1 MEKDFDI
8 IIYGATGFTG
18 KLCSK
23 YLSENT
29 SDIKWAIAGRNKEKL
44 EEVKKEFSLDV
55 DIFIAESNDEKAL
68 DNITQNTKVVL
79 STAGPFHRYSSNL
92 VKSCV
97 KNSSDYVDITG
108 EFFWI
113 REMID
118 LHHEEASSKGVRIVP
133 ACGYDSIPSDLGTF
147 FASTKINEPIKRI
160 ESFHAGQ
167 GGVSGG
173 TTETGFS
180 MGDLKLGKKMND
192 PFVLNPEKS
201 VSKEQK
207 LLGSDSVGIKKNNL
221 IKSWTGPFIMAVSNT
236 RVVRRSA
243 ALLELNQ
250 EGYGVNFTYQE
261 HAFYKK
267 FRTAL
272 LVTFVTL
279 LFGLILSTPIRKLVR
294 PLLPKPGE
302 GPSEETMENG
312 FFDSFFSAE
321 LGSGEKK
328 LFRVHGKGDP
338 GYKVTSKFV
347 CESALTLVKEREKLP
362 GGEGYGGVL
371 TPASGLGQP
380 LIDRL
385 SKNGVIFEGP
395 IIL

>member
-1 MEKDFDI
+1 MEKNLDI
-8 IIYGATGFTG
+8 VVYGATGFTG
-18 KLCSK
+18 KLCAK
-23 YLSENT
+23 YLSEN
-29 SDIKWAIAGRNKEKL
+29 SVDLNWAIAGRNKEKL
-44 EEVKKEFSLDV
+44 EELKKELSLDV
-55 DIFIAESNDEKAL
+55 DIFIAESNDEKGL
-68 DNITQNTKVVL
+68 DNITKNTKVVL

-118 LHHEEASSKGVRIVP
+118 LHHEEASSKGVRIIP

-147 FASTKINEPIKRI
+147 FSSTKIKEPIKRI

-201 VSKEQK
+201 VSNEQK
-207 LLGSDSVGIKKNNL
+207 LLSSDSVGIKKNNL
-221 IKSWTGPFIMAVSNT
+221 IESWTGPFIMAVSNT

-312 FFDSFFSAE
+312 FFDSFFTAE
-321 LGSGEKK
+321 LDNGEKK

-347 CESALTLVKEREKLP
+347 CESALTLVKDREKLP
-362 GGEGYGGVL
+362 GGNEYGGVL

-385 SKNGVIFEGP
+385 SSNGVHFEGP
-395 IIL
+395 L

>member
-1 MEKDFDI
+1 MEKNLDI
-8 IIYGATGFTG
+8 VVYGATGFTG
-18 KLCSK
+18 KLCAK
-23 YLSENT
+23 YLSEN
-29 SDIKWAIAGRNKEKL
+29 SVDLNWAIAGRNKEKL
-44 EEVKKEFSLDV
+44 EELKKELSLDV

-68 DNITQNTKVVL
+68 DNITKNTKVVL

-118 LHHEEASSKGVRIVP
+118 LHHEEASSKGVRIIP

-147 FASTKINEPIKRI
+147 FSSTKIKEPIKRI

-201 VSKEQK
+201 VSNEQK
-207 LLGSDSVGIKKNNL
+207 LLSSDSVGIKKNNL
-221 IKSWTGPFIMAVSNT
+221 IESWTGPFIMAVSNT

-312 FFDSFFSAE
+312 FFDSFFTAE
-321 LGSGEKK
+321 LDNGEKK

-347 CESALTLVKEREKLP
+347 CESALTLVKDREKLP
-362 GGEGYGGVL
+362 GGNEYGGVL

-385 SKNGVIFEGP
+385 SSNGVHFEGP
-395 IIL
+395 L

>member
-1 MEKDFDI
+1 MEKNLDI
-8 IIYGATGFTG
+8 VVYGATGFIG
-18 KLCSK
+18 KLCAK
-23 YLSENT
+23 YLSEN
-29 SDIKWAIAGRNKEKL
+29 SVDLNWAIAGRNKEKL
-44 EEVKKEFSLDV
+44 EELKKELSLDV

-68 DNITQNTKVVL
+68 DNITKNTKVVL

-118 LHHEEASSKGVRIVP
+118 LHHEEASSKGVRIIP

-147 FASTKINEPIKRI
+147 FSSTKIKEPIKRI

-201 VSKEQK
+201 VSNEQK
-207 LLGSDSVGIKKNNL
+207 LLSSDSVGIKKNNL
-221 IKSWTGPFIMAVSNT
+221 IESWTGPFIMAVSNT

-312 FFDSFFSAE
+312 FFDSFFTAE
-321 LGSGEKK
+321 LDNGEKK

-347 CESALTLVKEREKLP
+347 CESALTLVKDREKLP
-362 GGEGYGGVL
+362 GGNEYGGVL

-385 SKNGVIFEGP
+385 SLNGVHFEGP
-395 IIL
+395 L

>member
-1 MEKDFDI
+1 MDKKFDI

-18 KLCSK
+18 QLCVK
-23 YLSENT
+23 YLSKNA
-29 SDIKWAIAGRNKEKL
+29 SDINWAIAGRNKGKL
-44 EEVKKEFSLDV
+44 EDLKNRLSLDV
-55 DIFIAESNDEKAL
+55 DIFIADSDDHEAL
-68 DNITQNTKVVL
+68 GEITKNTKVVL

-97 KNSSDYVDITG
+97 KNLLHYVDITG

-113 REMID
+113 RDMID
-118 LHHEEASSKGVRIVP
+118 LHHEEAFSKGVRIIP
-133 ACGYDSIPSDLGTF
+133 ACGYDSIPSDLGTL
-147 FASTKINEPIKRI
+147 FASSKINGPVKRI

-192 PFVLNPEKS
+192 PYVLNPEKS

-207 LLGSDSVGIKKNNL
+207 ALGSDSVGLKKNKSIN
-221 IKSWTGPFIMAVSNT
+221 SWTGPFIMAVSNT

-250 EGYGVNFTYQE
+250 NGYGVNFTYQE

-267 FRTAL
+267 FKTAL
-272 LVTFVTL
+272 LVTSVTL
-279 LFGLILSTPIRKLVR
+279 LFGLILRTPIRKLIR

-312 FFDSFFSAE
+312 FFDSFFTAE
-321 LGSGEKK
+321 LDNGDKK
-328 LFRVHGKGDP
+328 LFRVYGKGDP
-338 GYKVTSKFV
+338 GYRVTSKFV
-347 CESALTLVKEREKLP
+347 CESALTLIKENEKLP
-362 GGEGYGGVL
+362 GGKEYGGVL

-385 SKNGVIFEGP
+385 SLNGVNFEGP
-395 IIL
+395 L

>member
-1 MEKDFDI
+1 MTKDYDI
-8 IIYGATGFTG
+8 VIYGATGFTG
-18 KLCSK
+18 KLCAK

-29 SDIKWAIAGRNKEKL
+29 NDINWAIAGRNKEKL
-44 EEVKKEFSLDV
+44 EDVKKELSLDV

-207 LLGSDSVGIKKNNL
+207 LLGSDSVGLKKNSL
-221 IKSWTGPFIMAVSNT
+221 INSWTGPFIMAVSNT

-267 FRTAL
+267 FSTAL

-279 LFGLILSTPIRKLVR
+279 LFGLILSTPLRKLIR

-302 GPSEETMENG
+302 GPSKETMENG

-321 LGSGEKK
+321 VGSGEKK

-347 CESALTLVKEREKLP
+347 CESALTLIKEREKLP
-362 GGEGYGGVL
+362 GGQGYGGVL

-385 SKNGVIFEGP
+385 SSNGVNFEGP
-395 IIL
+395 L

>member
-1 MEKDFDI
+1 MEKNLDI
-8 IIYGATGFTG
+8 VVYGATGFTG
-18 KLCSK
+18 KLCAK
-23 YLSENT
+23 YLSEN
-29 SDIKWAIAGRNKEKL
+29 SVDLNWAIAGRNKEKL
-44 EEVKKEFSLDV
+44 EELKKELSLDV

-68 DNITQNTKVVL
+68 DNITKNTKVVL

-118 LHHEEASSKGVRIVP
+118 LHHEEASSKGVRIIP

-147 FASTKINEPIKRI
+147 FSSTKIKEPIKRI

-201 VSKEQK
+201 VSNEQK
-207 LLGSDSVGIKKNNL
+207 LLSSDSVGIKKNNL
-221 IKSWTGPFIMAVSNT
+221 IESWTGPFIMAISNT

-243 ALLELNQ
+243 ALMELNQ

-312 FFDSFFSAE
+312 FFDSFFTAE
-321 LGSGEKK
+321 LDNGEKK

-347 CESALTLVKEREKLP
+347 CESALTLVKDREKLP
-362 GGEGYGGVL
+362 GGNEYGGVL

-385 SKNGVIFEGP
+385 SSNGVHFEGP
-395 IIL
+395 L

>member
-1 MEKDFDI
+1 MKKNFDI
-8 IIYGATGFTG
+8 IVYGASGFTG
-18 KLCSK
+18 KLCAR
-23 YLSENT
+23 YLSENAK
-29 SDIKWAIAGRNKEKL
+29 DIKWAIAGRNKKKL
-44 EEVKKEFSLDV
+44 EDIKKDLSLDV
-55 DIFIAESNDEKAL
+55 DIFIAESNDEDAL
-68 DNITQNTKVVL
+68 DNITLNTQVVL
-79 STAGPFHRYSSNL
+79 STAGPFHRYSSKL

-118 LHHEEASSKGVRIVP
+118 LHHKEASSKGVRIIP

-147 FASTKINEPIKRI
+147 FANSKIKEPIKRI

-167 GGVSGG
+167 GGISGG

-192 PFVLNPEKS
+192 PFVLNPENS

-207 LLGSDSVGIKKNNL
+207 LLSSDSIGLKKNSL

-243 ALLELNQ
+243 ALLETKQ

-267 FRTAL
+267 FKTAF
-272 LVTFVTL
+272 LVTCVTL
-279 LFGLILSTPIRKLVR
+279 MFGLILKTPVRKLVR

-302 GPSEETMENG
+302 GPSEDTMENG
-312 FFDSFFSAE
+312 FFDSFFAAE
-321 LGSGEKK
+321 LDNGEKK

-338 GYKVTSKFV
+338 GYKVTSKFAAE
-347 CESALTLVKEREKLP
+347 CALSLLEDPETLP
-362 GGEGYGGVL
+362 GGSEYGGVL
-371 TPASGLGQP
+371 TSASGLGEV
-380 LIDRL
+380 LIKRL
-385 SKNGVIFEGP
+385 SNAGIIFKS
-395 IIL
+395 LNLS

>member
-1 MEKDFDI
+1 MEKNLDI
-8 IIYGATGFTG
+8 VVYGATGFTG
-18 KLCSK
+18 KLCAK
-23 YLSENT
+23 YLSEN
-29 SDIKWAIAGRNKEKL
+29 SVDLNWAIAGRNKEKL
-44 EEVKKEFSLDV
+44 EELKKELSLDV

-68 DNITQNTKVVL
+68 DSITKNTKVVL

-118 LHHEEASSKGVRIVP
+118 LHHEEASSKGVRIIP

-147 FASTKINEPIKRI
+147 FSSTKIKEPIKRI

-201 VSKEQK
+201 VSNEQK
-207 LLGSDSVGIKKNNL
+207 LLSSDSVGIKKNNL
-221 IKSWTGPFIMAVSNT
+221 IESWTGPFIMAVSNT

-312 FFDSFFSAE
+312 FFDSFFTAE
-321 LGSGEKK
+321 LDNGEKK

-347 CESALTLVKEREKLP
+347 CESALTLVKDREKLP
-362 GGEGYGGVL
+362 GGNEYGGVL

-385 SKNGVIFEGP
+385 SSNGVHFEGP
-395 IIL
+395 L

>member
-1 MEKDFDI
+1 MEKNLDI
-8 IIYGATGFTG
+8 VVYGATGFTG
-18 KLCSK
+18 KLCAK
-23 YLSENT
+23 YLSEN
-29 SDIKWAIAGRNKEKL
+29 SVDLNWAIAGRNKEKL
-44 EEVKKEFSLDV
+44 EELKKELSLDV

-68 DNITQNTKVVL
+68 DNITKNTKVVL

-118 LHHEEASSKGVRIVP
+118 LHHEEASSKGVRIIP

-147 FASTKINEPIKRI
+147 FSSTKIKEPIKRI

-201 VSKEQK
+201 VSNEQK
-207 LLGSDSVGIKKNNL
+207 LLSSDSVGIKKNNL
-221 IKSWTGPFIMAVSNT
+221 IESWTGPFIMAVSNT

-312 FFDSFFSAE
+312 FFDSFFTAE
-321 LGSGEKK
+321 LGNGEKK

-347 CESALTLVKEREKLP
+347 CESALTLVKDREKLP
-362 GGEGYGGVL
+362 GGNEYGGVL

-385 SKNGVIFEGP
+385 SSNGVHFEGP
-395 IIL
+395 L

>member
-1 MEKDFDI
+1 MKKNFDI

-18 KLCSK
+18 KLCAR
-23 YLSENT
+23 YLSENAK
-29 SDIKWAIAGRNKEKL
+29 DIKWAIAGRNKQKL
-44 EEVKKEFSLDV
+44 EDIKKDLSLDV
-55 DIFIAESNDEKAL
+55 DIFIAESNDEDAL
-68 DNITQNTKVVL
+68 DNITLNTQVVL
-79 STAGPFHRYSSNL
+79 STAGPFHRYSSKL

-97 KNSSDYVDITG
+97 KNTSDYVDITG

-118 LHHEEASSKGVRIVP
+118 LHHKKASSKGVRIIP

-147 FASTKINEPIKRI
+147 FASSKIKEPIKRI

-167 GGVSGG
+167 GGISGG

-180 MGDLKLGKKMND
+180 MGDLNLGKKMND
-192 PFVLNPEKS
+192 PFVLNPENS

-207 LLGSDSVGIKKNNL
+207 LLSSDSIGLKKNSL

-243 ALLELNQ
+243 ALLEMKQ

-267 FRTAL
+267 FKTAF

-279 LFGLILSTPIRKLVR
+279 MFGLILKTPVRKLVR

-302 GPSEETMENG
+302 GPSEDTMENG
-312 FFDSFFSAE
+312 FFDSFFVAE
-321 LGSGEKK
+321 LDSGEKK

-347 CESALTLVKEREKLP
+347 CESALTLIKEREELP
-362 GGEGYGGVL
+362 GGEEYGGVL

-385 SKNGVIFEGP
+385 SSNGVNFEGP
-395 IIL
+395 L

>member
-1 MEKDFDI
+1 MEKNLDI
-8 IIYGATGFTG
+8 VVYGATGFTG
-18 KLCSK
+18 KLCAK
-23 YLSENT
+23 YLSEN
-29 SDIKWAIAGRNKEKL
+29 SVDLNWAIAGRNKEKL
-44 EEVKKEFSLDV
+44 EELKKELSLDI

-68 DNITQNTKVVL
+68 DNITKNTKVVL

-118 LHHEEASSKGVRIVP
+118 LHHEEASSKGVRIIP

-147 FASTKINEPIKRI
+147 FSSTKIKEPIKRI

-192 PFVLNPEKS
+192 PFVLNPENS
-201 VSKEQK
+201 VSNEQK
-207 LLGSDSVGIKKNNL
+207 LLSSDSVGIKKNNL
-221 IKSWTGPFIMAVSNT
+221 IESWTGPFIMAVSNT

-312 FFDSFFSAE
+312 FFDSFFTAE
-321 LGSGEKK
+321 LDNGEKK

-347 CESALTLVKEREKLP
+347 CESALTLVKDREKLP
-362 GGEGYGGVL
+362 GGNEYGGVL

-385 SKNGVIFEGP
+385 SSNGVHFDGP
-395 IIL
+395 L

>member
-1 MEKDFDI
+1 MEKNLDI
-8 IIYGATGFTG
+8 VVYGATGFTG
-18 KLCSK
+18 KLCAK
-23 YLSENT
+23 YLSEN
-29 SDIKWAIAGRNKEKL
+29 SVDLNWAIAGRNKEKL
-44 EEVKKEFSLDV
+44 EELKKELSLDV

-68 DNITQNTKVVL
+68 DNITKNTKVVL

-118 LHHEEASSKGVRIVP
+118 LHHEEASSKGVRIIP

-147 FASTKINEPIKRI
+147 FSSTKIKEPIKRI

-201 VSKEQK
+201 VSNEQK
-207 LLGSDSVGIKKNNL
+207 LLSSDSVGIKKNNL
-221 IKSWTGPFIMAVSNT
+221 IESWTGPFIMAISNT

-312 FFDSFFSAE
+312 FFDSFFTAE
-321 LGSGEKK
+321 LDNGEKK

-347 CESALTLVKEREKLP
+347 CESALTLVKDREKLP
-362 GGEGYGGVL
+362 GGNEYGGVL

-385 SKNGVIFEGP
+385 SSNGVHFEGP
-395 IIL
+395 L

>member
-1 MEKDFDI
+1 MKKNFDI
-8 IIYGATGFTG
+8 IVYGATGFTG
-18 KLCSK
+18 KLCAR
-23 YLSENT
+23 YLSENAK
-29 SDIKWAIAGRNKEKL
+29 DIKWAIAGRNKKKL
-44 EEVKKEFSLDV
+44 EDIKKDLSLDV
-55 DIFIAESNDEKAL
+55 DIFIAESNNEDAL
-68 DNITQNTKVVL
+68 DNITLNTQVVL
-79 STAGPFHRYSSNL
+79 STAGPFHRYSSKL

-118 LHHEEASSKGVRIVP
+118 LHHNEASSKGVRIIP

-147 FASTKINEPIKRI
+147 FANSKIKEPIKRI

-167 GGVSGG
+167 GGISGG

-192 PFVLNPEKS
+192 PFVLNPENS

-207 LLGSDSVGIKKNNL
+207 LLSSDSIGLKKNSL

-243 ALLELNQ
+243 ALLETKQ

-267 FRTAL
+267 FKTAF
-272 LVTFVTL
+272 LVTCVTL
-279 LFGLILSTPIRKLVR
+279 MFGLILKTPVRKLVR

-302 GPSEETMENG
+302 GPSEDTMENG
-312 FFDSFFSAE
+312 FFDSFFAAE
-321 LGSGEKK
+321 LDSGEKK
-328 LFRVHGKGDP
+328 LFRVYGKGDP

-347 CESALTLVKEREKLP
+347 CESALTLIKERGELP
-362 GGEGYGGVL
+362 GGEEYGGVL

-385 SKNGVIFEGP
+385 SSNGVNFEGP
-395 IIL
+395 L

>member
-147 FASTKINEPIKRI
+147 FASTKVNEPIKRI

-279 LFGLILSTPIRKLVR
+279 LFGLILSTPIRKLIR

>member
-1 MEKDFDI
+1 MEKNLDI
-8 IIYGATGFTG
+8 VVYGATGFTG
-18 KLCSK
+18 KLCAK
-23 YLSENT
+23 YLSEN
-29 SDIKWAIAGRNKEKL
+29 SVDLNWAIAGRNKEKL
-44 EEVKKEFSLDV
+44 EELKKELSLDV

-68 DNITQNTKVVL
+68 DDITKNTKVVL

-118 LHHEEASSKGVRIVP
+118 LHHEEASSKGVRIIP

-147 FASTKINEPIKRI
+147 FSSTKIKEPIKRI

-201 VSKEQK
+201 VSNEQK
-207 LLGSDSVGIKKNNL
+207 LLSSDSVGIKKNNL
-221 IKSWTGPFIMAVSNT
+221 IESWTGPFIMAVSNT

-312 FFDSFFSAE
+312 FFDSFFTAE
-321 LGSGEKK
+321 LDNGEKK

-347 CESALTLVKEREKLP
+347 CESALTLVKDREKLP
-362 GGEGYGGVL
+362 GGNEYGGVL

-385 SKNGVIFEGP
+385 SSNGVHFEGP
-395 IIL
+395 L

>member
-1 MEKDFDI
+1 MEKNLDI
-8 IIYGATGFTG
+8 VVYGATGFTG
-18 KLCSK
+18 KLCAK
-23 YLSENT
+23 YLSEN
-29 SDIKWAIAGRNKEKL
+29 SVDLNWAIAGRNKEKL
-44 EEVKKEFSLDV
+44 EELKKELSLDV

-68 DNITQNTKVVL
+68 DNITKNTRVVL

-118 LHHEEASSKGVRIVP
+118 LHHEEASSKGVRIIP

-147 FASTKINEPIKRI
+147 FSSTKIKEPIKRI

-201 VSKEQK
+201 VSNEQK
-207 LLGSDSVGIKKNNL
+207 LLSSDSVGIKKNNL
-221 IKSWTGPFIMAVSNT
+221 IESWTGPFIMAVSNT

-312 FFDSFFSAE
+312 FFDSFFTAE
-321 LGSGEKK
+321 LDNGEKK

-347 CESALTLVKEREKLP
+347 CESALTLVKDREKLP
-362 GGEGYGGVL
+362 GGNEYGGVL

-385 SKNGVIFEGP
+385 SSNGVHFDGP
-395 IIL
+395 L

>member
-1 MEKDFDI
+1 MEKNLDI
-8 IIYGATGFTG
+8 VVYGATGFTG
-18 KLCSK
+18 KLCAK
-23 YLSENT
+23 YLSEN
-29 SDIKWAIAGRNKEKL
+29 SVDLNWAIAGRNKEKL
-44 EEVKKEFSLDV
+44 EELKKELSLDV
-55 DIFIAESNDEKAL
+55 DIFIAKSNDEKAL
-68 DNITQNTKVVL
+68 DNITKNTKVVL

-118 LHHEEASSKGVRIVP
+118 LHHEEASSKGVRIIP

-147 FASTKINEPIKRI
+147 FSSTKIKEPIKRI

-201 VSKEQK
+201 VSNEQK
-207 LLGSDSVGIKKNNL
+207 LLSSDSVGIKKNNL
-221 IKSWTGPFIMAVSNT
+221 IESWTGPFIMAVSNT

-312 FFDSFFSAE
+312 FFDSFFTAE
-321 LGSGEKK
+321 LDNGEKK

-347 CESALTLVKEREKLP
+347 CESALTLVKDREKLP
-362 GGEGYGGVL
+362 GGNEYGGVL

-385 SKNGVIFEGP
+385 SSNGVHFEGP
-395 IIL
+395 L

>member
-1 MEKDFDI
+1 MEKNLDI
-8 IIYGATGFTG
+8 VVYGATGFTG
-18 KLCSK
+18 QLCAK
-23 YLSENT
+23 YLSEN
-29 SDIKWAIAGRNKEKL
+29 SDDLNWAIAGRNKEKL
-44 EEVKKEFSLDV
+44 EELKKELSLDV

-68 DNITQNTKVVL
+68 DNITKNTKVVL

-118 LHHEEASSKGVRIVP
+118 LHHEEASSKGVRIIP

-147 FASTKINEPIKRI
+147 FSSTKIKEPIKRI

-201 VSKEQK
+201 VSNEQK
-207 LLGSDSVGIKKNNL
+207 LLSSDSVGIKKNNL
-221 IKSWTGPFIMAVSNT
+221 IESWTGPFIMAVSNT

-312 FFDSFFSAE
+312 FFDSFFTAE
-321 LGSGEKK
+321 LDNGEKK

-347 CESALTLVKEREKLP
+347 CESALTLVKDREKLP
-362 GGEGYGGVL
+362 GGNEYGGVL

-385 SKNGVIFEGP
+385 SSNGVHFEGP
-395 IIL
+395 L

>member
-1 MEKDFDI
+1 MEKNLDI
-8 IIYGATGFTG
+8 VVYGATGFTG
-18 KLCSK
+18 KLCAK
-23 YLSENT
+23 YLSEN
-29 SDIKWAIAGRNKEKL
+29 SVDLNWAIAGRNKEKL
-44 EEVKKEFSLDV
+44 EELKKELSLDV

-68 DNITQNTKVVL
+68 DNITKNTKVVL

-113 REMID
+113 RDMID
-118 LHHEEASSKGVRIVP
+118 LHHEEASSKGVRIIP

-147 FASTKINEPIKRI
+147 FSSTKIKEPIKRI

-201 VSKEQK
+201 VSNEQK
-207 LLGSDSVGIKKNNL
+207 LLSSDSVGIKKNNL
-221 IKSWTGPFIMAVSNT
+221 IESWTGPFIMAVSNT

-312 FFDSFFSAE
+312 FFDSFFTAE
-321 LGSGEKK
+321 LDNGEKK

-347 CESALTLVKEREKLP
+347 CESALTLVKDREKLP
-362 GGEGYGGVL
+362 GGNEYGGVL

-385 SKNGVIFEGP
+385 SSNGVHFEGP
-395 IIL
+395 L

>member
-1 MEKDFDI
+1 MEKKFDI

-18 KLCSK
+18 KLCAK

-29 SDIKWAIAGRNKEKL
+29 SDISWAIAGRNKEKL

-207 LLGSDSVGIKKNNL
+207 LLGSDSVGLKKNNL
-221 IKSWTGPFIMAVSNT
+221 INSWTGPFIMAVSNT

-267 FRTAL
+267 FSTAL

-279 LFGLILSTPIRKLVR
+279 LFGLILSTPLRKLIR

-302 GPSEETMENG
+302 GPSKETMENG

-321 LGSGEKK
+321 VGSGEKK

-347 CESALTLVKEREKLP
+347 CESALTLIKEREKLP
-362 GGEGYGGVL
+362 GGQGYGGVL

-385 SKNGVIFEGP
+385 SSNGVNFEGP
-395 IIL
+395 L

>member
-1 MEKDFDI
+1 MTKDYDI
-8 IIYGATGFTG
+8 VIYGATGFTG
-18 KLCSK
+18 KLCAK

-29 SDIKWAIAGRNKEKL
+29 NDINWAIAGRNKEKL
-44 EEVKKEFSLDV
+44 EDVKKEFSLDV

-207 LLGSDSVGIKKNNL
+207 LLGSDSVGLKKNNL
-221 IKSWTGPFIMAVSNT
+221 INSWTGPFIMAVSNT

-267 FRTAL
+267 FSTAL

-279 LFGLILSTPIRKLVR
+279 LFGLILSTPLRKLVR

-302 GPSEETMENG
+302 GPSKETMENG

-321 LGSGEKK
+321 VGSGEKK

-347 CESALTLVKEREKLP
+347 CESALTLIKEREKLP
-362 GGEGYGGVL
+362 GGQGYGGVL

-385 SKNGVIFEGP
+385 SSNGVNFEGP
-395 IIL
+395 L

>member
-1 MEKDFDI
+1 MEKNLDI
-8 IIYGATGFTG
+8 VVYGATGYTG
-18 KLCSK
+18 KLCAK
-23 YLSENT
+23 YLSEN
-29 SDIKWAIAGRNKEKL
+29 SVDLNWAIAGRNKEKL
-44 EEVKKEFSLDV
+44 EELKKELSLDV

-68 DNITQNTKVVL
+68 DNITKNTKVVL

-118 LHHEEASSKGVRIVP
+118 LHHEEASSKGVRIIP

-147 FASTKINEPIKRI
+147 FSSTKIKEPIKRI

-201 VSKEQK
+201 VSNEQK
-207 LLGSDSVGIKKNNL
+207 LLSSDSVGIKKNNL
-221 IKSWTGPFIMAVSNT
+221 IESWTGPFIMAVSNT

-312 FFDSFFSAE
+312 FFDSFFTAE
-321 LGSGEKK
+321 LDNGEKK

-347 CESALTLVKEREKLP
+347 CESALTLVKDREKLP
-362 GGEGYGGVL
+362 GGNEYGGVL

-385 SKNGVIFEGP
+385 SSNGVHFDGP
-395 IIL
+395 L

>member
-1 MEKDFDI
+1 MTKDYDI
-8 IIYGATGFTG
+8 VIYGATGFTG
-18 KLCSK
+18 KLCAK

-29 SDIKWAIAGRNKEKL
+29 NDINWAIAGRNKEKL
-44 EEVKKEFSLDV
+44 EDVKKEFSLDV

-207 LLGSDSVGIKKNNL
+207 LLGSDSVGLKKNNL
-221 IKSWTGPFIMAVSNT
+221 INSWTGPFIMAVSNT

-267 FRTAL
+267 FSTAL

-279 LFGLILSTPIRKLVR
+279 LFGLILSTPLRKLVR

-302 GPSEETMENG
+302 GPSKETMENG

-321 LGSGEKK
+321 VDSGEKK

-347 CESALTLVKEREKLP
+347 CESALTLIKERKKLP
-362 GGEGYGGVL
+362 GGQGYGGVL

-385 SKNGVIFEGP
+385 SSNGVNFEGP
-395 IIL
+395 L

>member
-1 MEKDFDI
+1 MKKNFDI
-8 IIYGATGFTG
+8 IVYGATGFTG
-18 KLCSK
+18 KLCAR
-23 YLSENT
+23 YLSENAK
-29 SDIKWAIAGRNKEKL
+29 DIKWAIAGRNKKKL
-44 EEVKKEFSLDV
+44 EDIKKDLSLDV
-55 DIFIAESNDEKAL
+55 DIFIAESNDEDAL
-68 DNITQNTKVVL
+68 DNITLNTQVVL
-79 STAGPFHRYSSNL
+79 STAGPFHRYSSKL

-118 LHHEEASSKGVRIVP
+118 LHHKEASSKGVRIIP

-147 FASTKINEPIKRI
+147 FASSKIKEPIKRI

-167 GGVSGG
+167 GGISGG

-192 PFVLNPEKS
+192 PFVLNPENS

-207 LLGSDSVGIKKNNL
+207 LLRSDSIGLKKNSL

-243 ALLELNQ
+243 ALLETKQ

-267 FRTAL
+267 FKTAF
-272 LVTFVTL
+272 LVTCVTL
-279 LFGLILSTPIRKLVR
+279 MFGLILKTPVRKLVR

-302 GPSEETMENG
+302 GPSEDTMENG
-312 FFDSFFSAE
+312 FFDSFFAAE
-321 LGSGEKK
+321 LDSGEKK

-347 CESALTLVKEREKLP
+347 CESALTLIKEREELP
-362 GGEGYGGVL
+362 GGEEYGGVL

-385 SKNGVIFEGP
+385 SSNGVNFEGP
-395 IIL
+395 L

>member
-1 MEKDFDI
+1 MEKNLDI
-8 IIYGATGFTG
+8 VVYGATGFTG
-18 KLCSK
+18 KLCAK
-23 YLSENT
+23 YLSEN
-29 SDIKWAIAGRNKEKL
+29 SVDLNWAIAGRNKEKL
-44 EEVKKEFSLDV
+44 EELKKELSLDV

-68 DNITQNTKVVL
+68 DNITKNTKVVL

-118 LHHEEASSKGVRIVP
+118 LHHEEASSKGVRIIP

-147 FASTKINEPIKRI
+147 FSSTKIKEPIKRI

-201 VSKEQK
+201 VSNEQK
-207 LLGSDSVGIKKNNL
+207 LLSSDSVGIKKNSL
-221 IKSWTGPFIMAVSNT
+221 IESWTGPFIMAVSNT

-312 FFDSFFSAE
+312 FFDSFFTAE
-321 LGSGEKK
+321 LDNGEKK

-347 CESALTLVKEREKLP
+347 CESALTLVKDREKLP
-362 GGEGYGGVL
+362 GGNEYGGVL

-385 SKNGVIFEGP
+385 TSNGVHFEGP
-395 IIL
+395 L

>member
-1 MEKDFDI
+1 MEKNLDI
-8 IIYGATGFTG
+8 VVYGATGFTG
-18 KLCSK
+18 KLCAK
-23 YLSENT
+23 YLSEN
-29 SDIKWAIAGRNKEKL
+29 SVDLNWAIAGRNKEKL
-44 EEVKKEFSLDV
+44 EELKKELSLDV

-68 DNITQNTKVVL
+68 DNITKNTKVVL

-118 LHHEEASSKGVRIVP
+118 LHHEEASSKGVRIIP

-147 FASTKINEPIKRI
+147 FSSTKIKEPIKRI

-201 VSKEQK
+201 VSNEQK
-207 LLGSDSVGIKKNNL
+207 LLSSDSVGIKKNNL
-221 IKSWTGPFIMAVSNT
+221 IESWTGPFIMAVSNT

-312 FFDSFFSAE
+312 FFDSFFTAE
-321 LGSGEKK
+321 LDNGEKK

-347 CESALTLVKEREKLP
+347 CESALTLVKDREKLP
-362 GGEGYGGVL
+362 GGNEYGGVL

-385 SKNGVIFEGP
+385 SSNGVHFDGP
-395 IIL
+395 L

>member
-1 MEKDFDI
+1 MKKNFDI
-8 IIYGATGFTG
+8 IVYGATGFTG
-18 KLCSK
+18 KLCAR
-23 YLSENT
+23 YLSENAK
-29 SDIKWAIAGRNKEKL
+29 DIKWAIAGRNKKKL
-44 EEVKKEFSLDV
+44 EDIKKDLSLDV
-55 DIFIAESNDEKAL
+55 DIFIAESNDEDAL
-68 DNITQNTKVVL
+68 DNITLNTQVVL
-79 STAGPFHRYSSNL
+79 STAGPFHRYSSKL

-118 LHHEEASSKGVRIVP
+118 LHHNEASSKGVRIIP

-147 FASTKINEPIKRI
+147 FANSKIKEPIKRI

-167 GGVSGG
+167 GGISGG

-192 PFVLNPEKS
+192 PFVLNPENS

-207 LLGSDSVGIKKNNL
+207 LLSSDSIGLKKNSL

-243 ALLELNQ
+243 ALLETKQ

-267 FRTAL
+267 FKTAF
-272 LVTFVTL
+272 LVTCVTL
-279 LFGLILSTPIRKLVR
+279 MFGLILKTPVRKLVR

-302 GPSEETMENG
+302 GPSEDTMENG
-312 FFDSFFSAE
+312 FFDSFFAAE
-321 LGSGEKK
+321 LDSGEKK

-347 CESALTLVKEREKLP
+347 CESALTLIKERGELP
-362 GGEGYGGVL
+362 GGEEYGGVL

-385 SKNGVIFEGP
+385 SSNGVNFEGP
-395 IIL
+395 L

>member
-1 MEKDFDI
+1 MTKDYDI
-8 IIYGATGFTG
+8 VIYGATGFTG
-18 KLCSK
+18 KLCAK

-29 SDIKWAIAGRNKEKL
+29 NDINWAIAGRNKEKL

-207 LLGSDSVGIKKNNL
+207 LLGSDSVGLKKNSL
-221 IKSWTGPFIMAVSNT
+221 INSWTGPFIMAVSNT

-267 FRTAL
+267 LSTAL

-279 LFGLILSTPIRKLVR
+279 LFGLILSTPLRKLIR

-302 GPSEETMENG
+302 GPSKETMENG

-321 LGSGEKK
+321 VGSGEKK

-347 CESALTLVKEREKLP
+347 CESALTLIKEREKLP
-362 GGEGYGGVL
+362 GGRGYGGVL

-385 SKNGVIFEGP
+385 SSNGVNFEGP
-395 IIL
+395 L